1 MRKFLIV
8 DDEPG
13 ILQLLSAFLIEE
25 GFQVQTARN
34 GQEALSTL
42 QQEGGW
48 VILLDL
54 IMPRLSGYEVLQQ
67 LRTQPQLLHAN
78 AIVLMSAG
86 TDLQGAAPL
95 LLQGEVQAL
104 LPKPF
109 DLVRVLTLAQQLANQ
124 PALSSPV

>member
-25 GFQVQTARN
+25 GFQVQTARS
-34 GQEALSTL
+34 GQEALSAL

-67 LRTQPQLLHAN
+67 LRTQPQLLDAN
-78 AIVLMSAG
+78 VIVLMSAG

-95 LLQGEVQAL
+95 LMQGEVQAL
-104 LPKPF
+104 LTKPF
-109 DLVRVLTLAQQLANQ
+109 DLVRVLTLAQQLANK

>member
-25 GFQVQTARN
+25 GFQVQTARS
-34 GQEALSTL
+34 GQEALSAL

-67 LRTQPQLLHAN
+67 LRTQPQLLDAN
-78 AIVLMSAG
+78 VIVLMSAG
-86 TDLQGAAPL
+86 TDLHEAAPL
-95 LLQGEVQAL
+95 LMQGEVQAL

-124 PALSSPV
+124 PALSSHT